1 MTADTVKQNNQLGRD
16 FITYLCYKSD
26 ASEGIFERTDR
37 KRLHLWIGDR
47 VLLADDSTPPNS
59 ISFSGEYFTGAD
71 LKQAI
76 RSGKKVV
83 EAQLKL
89 ETDEVACTFS
99 IRGERFDIGNLRIH
113 SAPAGADDGEAQFY
127 TRMLSI
133 EQIQAAL
140 DDLYYQFLRD
150 ISGKNWEQE
159 GYNKFQSW
167 LNDQPGPAKG

>member
-1 MTADTVKQNNQLGRD
+1 MGADTVKQNNQLGRD

-26 ASEGIFERTDR
+26 ESEGIFERADR

-47 VLLADDSTPPNS
+47 VLLADDNTPPNS
-59 ISFSGEYFTGAD
+59 IIYSGEYFTGSD

-76 RSGKKVV
+76 RSGKKVI
-83 EAQLKL
+83 EAQLKI
-89 ETDEVACTFS
+89 ETDEVAGTFI

-113 SAPAGADDGEAQFY
+113 TSGAGADDGEAQFY
-127 TRMLSI
+127 SRMLSI
-133 EQIQAAL
+133 EQINSML

-159 GYNKFQSW
+159 GYHKFQSW
-167 LNDQPGPAKG
+167 LNEKAETAKG